1 MFKKIL
7 QILKVHKGP
16 IFIFV
21 IAIILFFR
29 LIDLWKSGLPYLY
42 YTDEWHNINP
52 VVDYLNQTLHLR
64 QFNQSHSFL
73 FYCPAYYYTFTY
85 LGYLIHPILYVLGIV
100 KEHSDYFTQY
110 YNLIFAA
117 RVTNLVFLM
126 VTFWFIYRSA
136 RLLTLPLAGFITIL
150 QVSVSYPVLRMAGY
164 AKAECFTMMLATIS
178 FYFLLKLWKNKY
190 SQKYYFYTLIF
201 ASIAV
206 CAKLTAVTYAG
217 PVFLLS
223 TFLVLKNN
231 PARVSLRII
240 GTGILLAFCAF
251 VAFVPHSI
259 FFAKG
264 MVKEAF
270 SLLGSSYFNSDIL
283 GGAKALTFHNIL
295 IIIRNFTDFF
305 SYRYLLIFSLFFSLF
320 FIFKTDR
327 FLRLLFWL
335 IVITTCSLFQ
345 KVFLDSGFSYYTMAV
360 YSVVTLCMWYFVLQ
374 TAKNG
379 RTFFENKI
387 AWSRHRINRI
397 LSSLFLGLLLI
408 AYLFKYT
415 IRDAQDFYNF
425 PYSFDIAMYA
435 DRYDCLKSIEQ
446 QIPIGASILFDSRS
460 PKPNP
465 FLYNSRFEFDMQYN
479 LENYRKFFSE
489 YEYVFT
495 GYGPSISSSALF
507 LRDAKINIAKG
518 RLGLDSHEFFY
529 TGAKSNNK
537 PTPYSKIANKW
548 VEYYS
553 KPEPVRPDLDWN
565 ALLGESW
572 IRNGLFKEWDVNNEK
587 YPKNFECGGGV
598 FLITRNDKKDE
609 GIKLSGKNFIFIQDI
624 KDFEKV
630 RGHYVTLYVQMKTN
644 VPNKFGVQIYD
655 GKNADISYHPGKGNY
670 EVIGL
675 SFKVDENADQL
686 SIRVVN
692 AKDIGS
698 VDDTVEVKGA
708 ILLPGDSISHK
719 NSQLIFKQ
727 WQNETKNFWSSD
739 ISTRPWSIMHW
750 YIDWD
755 KVNLTSDNI
764 PNQYF
769 TYIPLSKIP
778 VLNTVRHLALVFPLS
793 FKTAL
798 EDEIII
804 EFQNISGVVLRK
816 RYLNIN
822 KNLSE
827 STLLISEPV
836 PFNETIIW
844 NTNISN
850 IKIIYRTKNAQSEV
864 LFPKIELY

>member
-1 MFKKIL
+1 MFKRTL
-7 QILKVHKGP
+7 QTLKVHQGS

-42 YTDEWHNINP
+42 YTDEWHNLEH

-64 QFNQSHSFL
+64 QFNQSSSFL

-85 LGYLIHPILYVLGIV
+85 LGYLVHPILYLLGIV
-100 KEHSDYFTQY
+100 KDHSDYFTQY

-126 VTFWFIYRSA
+126 ITFWFIYRSA

-231 PARVSLRII
+231 PVRVSLKII
-240 GTGILLAFCAF
+240 GVGILLALCAF
-251 VAFVPHSI
+251 VAFAPHSI

-264 MVKEAF
+264 MIKEAF
-270 SLLGSSYFNSDIL
+270 SMLGDSYFNSDIL
-283 GGAKALTFHNIL
+283 GGAKAMTFHYVL
-295 IIIRNFTDFF
+295 IIIRNFNDFF
-305 SYRYLLIFSLFFSLF
+305 SYWYLLIFSLFFSLF

-327 FLRLLFWL
+327 FLTLLFWL
-335 IVITTCSLFQ
+335 IVITTCLLFQ
-345 KVFLDSGFSYYTMAV
+345 KVFLDRVYSYYTMPV

-374 TAKNG
+374 TVRNG
-379 RTFFENKI
+379 RTFLERKI
-387 AWSRHRINRI
+387 VWIRHRIYRI
-397 LSSLFLGLLLI
+397 LFSLLLCLLLT
-408 AYLFKYT
+408 AYLIKYT
-415 IRDAQDFYNF
+415 IRDAQAFYKF
-425 PYSFDIAMYA
+425 PYSYDIEMYA
-435 DRYDCLKSIEQ
+435 DRYACLKAIEQ
-446 QIPIGASILFDSRS
+446 QIPIGASILFDSQS

-465 FLYNSRFEFDMQYN
+465 FLYNSRFEFNTRYN
-479 LENYRKFFSE
+479 LENYRKYFSE
-489 YEYVFT
+489 YEYVFS
-495 GYGPSISSSALF
+495 GYSPSLSSAEF
-507 LRDAKINIAKG
+507 LRVAKINIAKG
-518 RLGLDSHEFFY
+518 RLGLDSHEFFH
-529 TGAKSNNK
+529 TGAISNHRL
-537 PTPYSKIANKW
+537 TPYSKIANKW

-553 KPEPVRPDLDWN
+553 NPEPVSPDLDWKG
-565 ALLGESW
+565 LLDESL

-587 YPKNFECGGGV
+587 YPKNFELGGGV
-598 FLITRNDKKDE
+598 FLITRNDKNND

-624 KDFEKV
+624 KDFKKFL
-630 RGHYVTLYVQMKTN
+630 GHYVTLYVQMKTN
-644 VPNKFGVQIYD
+644 VSNKFGVQIYD
-655 GKNADISYHPGKGNY
+655 GKKAVISYHPGTGNY
-670 EVIGL
+670 EVIGIP
-675 SFKVDENADQL
+675 FKVSENADQL

-692 AKDIGS
+692 AQDIGS
-698 VDDTVEVKGA
+698 IEDVVEVKGA
-708 ILLPGDSISHK
+708 ILLSGDSISQN

-727 WQNETKNFWSSD
+727 WQNESKSFWSSD

-755 KVNLTSDNI
+755 KVNLTSDSI

-769 TYIPLSKIP
+769 TYIPLSRIP
-778 VLNTVRHLALVFPLS
+778 VLSSVRHLELVFPFS
-793 FKTAL
+793 FKAL
-798 EDEIII
+798 PEDEIII

-822 KNLSE
+822 KKLSE
-827 STLLISEPV
+827 STLLVSEPL

-850 IKIIYRTKNAQSEV
+850 IKIMYRTKNPQNEV
-864 LFPKIELY
+864 LFPKIDLY

>member
-1 MFKKIL
+1 MFKRII
-7 QILKVHKGP
+7 QTFKVHQGP
-16 IFIFV
+16 VFIFI

-29 LIDLWKSGLPYLY
+29 LIDIWQSGLPYLY
-42 YTDEWHNINP
+42 YTDEWHIIEP

-64 QFNQSHSFL
+64 QLNQTHFYL

-85 LGYLIHPILYVLGIV
+85 LAFIMHPILHLFGIV
-100 KEHSDYFTQY
+100 KEYSDYFTYY
-110 YNLIFAA
+110 YNLIFIARAA
-117 RVTNLVFLM
+117 NLVFLTI
-126 VTFWFIYRSA
+126 TFWFIYRSA
-136 RLLTLPLAGFITIL
+136 RLINLPLAGLITIL

-164 AKAECFTMMLATIS
+164 AKAECFTMMLSTIS
-178 FYFLLKLWKNKY
+178 FYFLLKFWKNKY
-190 SQKYYFYTLIF
+190 LQKYYFYTLIF

-240 GTGILLAFCAF
+240 GVGMFLALCAF
-251 VAFVPHSI
+251 VAFAPHSI

-264 MVKEAF
+264 MLKEAF
-270 SLLGSSYFNSDIL
+270 SMLGDSYFNSDIL

-295 IIIRNFTDFF
+295 MIIRNFTDFF
-305 SYRYLLIFSLFFSLF
+305 SYWHLLILSLFFSLF

-327 FLRLLFWL
+327 FLTLLFWL
-335 IVITTCSLFQ
+335 IVITTCLLFR
-345 KVFLDSGFSYYTMAV
+345 KVFLDRGYSYYTMAV

-374 TAKNG
+374 TVRNG
-379 RTFFENKI
+379 KTFFESKI
-387 AWSRHRINRI
+387 AWIRHRIYGT
-397 LSSLFLGLLLI
+397 LFSLFLGLLFT
-408 AYLFKYT
+408 AYLIKYT
-415 IRDAQDFYNF
+415 LRDAQDFYKF
-425 PYSFDIAMYA
+425 PYSLDLAMYA
-435 DRYDCLKSIEQ
+435 DRYDCLKSIEP

-465 FLYNSRFEFDMQYN
+465 FIYNSRFEFDMRFN
-479 LENYRKFFSE
+479 LENYRKYFSE
-489 YEYVFT
+489 YEYVFS
-495 GYGPSISSSALF
+495 GYGPSVNSAGF
-507 LRDAKINIAKG
+507 LMDAKINVAKG
-518 RLGLDSHEFFY
+518 RLGLDYHEFFH
-529 TGAKSNNK
+529 TGAISKNK

-553 KPEPVRPDLDWN
+553 KPEPVRQDLDWKP
-565 ALLGESW
+565 LLDESW
-572 IRNGLFKEWDVNNEK
+572 MQNGLFKEWDVNHEK

-598 FLITRNDKKDE
+598 LRISRNDKNDD
-609 GIKLSGKNFIFIQDI
+609 GIKLSGKNFIFLQDI
-624 KDFEKV
+624 KDFEKF
-630 RGHYVTLYVQMKTN
+630 RGHYVTLYVQMKTS
-644 VPNKFGVQIYD
+644 VPNKFGIQIYD
-655 GKNADISYHPGKGNY
+655 GKNKAISYHPGTGNY

-675 SFKVDENADQL
+675 PFKVDENADQL

-692 AKDIGS
+692 AQDIGS
-698 VDDTVEVKGA
+698 ADDVVEVKGA
-708 ILLPGDSISHK
+708 ILLPGNSISQK

-727 WQNETKNFWSSD
+727 WQDESKSFWSSD
-739 ISTRPWSIMHW
+739 ISTKPISVMHW
-750 YIDWD
+750 EIDWD
-755 KVNLTSDNI
+755 NANLISDRI

-778 VLNTVRHLALVFPLS
+778 VLSTVRHLALVFPLY
-793 FKTAL
+793 FNAAP

-822 KNLSE
+822 KKLSE
-827 STLLISEPV
+827 NTLLVSEPV

-844 NTNISN
+844 NTNIAN
-850 IKIIYRTKNAQSEV
+850 IKIMYRTKNPQNEI